1 MWENRQLPRSEQ
13 VWTIKKKVKNKNKKE
28 KALIIL
34 LELILKL
41 LILAKRRN
49 PTGDYITY
57 I

>member
-1 MWENRQLPRSEQ
+1 MNRFGPL
-13 VWTIKKKVKNKNKKE
+13 KKKVKNKNKKK

-49 PTGDYITY
+49 PTGDYIRIY
-57 I
+57 RDRGACERI